1 MKMCIAVLMMLVLA
15 VSVAFGSPPND
26 LKEYWDANEGMTPW
40 LILQEAD
47 LAGLAKLVKFDPAQT
62 NAYGVEAV
70 FQFKD
75 MLTGEPGEYVVTVPH
90 ALRNPEKLSWQPN
103 YMSMPWNWKVSESYV
118 CLCRPDYEDGEEMW
132 WIDWAAPGS
141 QWWAV
146 QEEVGKGRAEV
157 EPYVKAKKQELRAL
171 KDEFRAIWSRTDIT
185 EAEAESL
192 SQEPRKR
199 NIAVRKELDDWENQ
213 TGIFVRWNNLDS
225 TWP

>member
-1 MKMCIAVLMMLVLA
+1 MKMYIAGLMMLVIA
-15 VSVAFGSPPND
+15 VGIAFGFPPNEV
-26 LKEYWDANEGMTPW
+26 KEYWDANEKMSPW
-40 LILQEAD
+40 LILQETD
-47 LAGLAKLVKFDPAQT
+47 LAGLATLVKFDPAQT

-70 FQFKD
+70 FRFTD
-75 MLTGEPGEYVVTVPH
+75 MMTGEPGEYVVTIPY

-103 YMSMPWNWKVSESYV
+103 YMSMPWNWKGTESYV
-118 CLCRPDYEDGEEMW
+118 CLCQSDYEDGKEMRW
-132 WIDWAAPGS
+132 MDWAAPGS
-141 QWWAV
+141 QWGAV
-146 QEEVGKGRAEV
+146 QEEVRIGRAEV